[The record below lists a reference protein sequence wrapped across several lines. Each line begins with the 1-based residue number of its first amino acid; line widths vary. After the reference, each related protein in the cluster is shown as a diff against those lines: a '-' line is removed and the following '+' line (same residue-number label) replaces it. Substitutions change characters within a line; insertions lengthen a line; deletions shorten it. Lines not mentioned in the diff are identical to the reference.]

1 MEQRTMGIDLGIQSP
16 NVAVV
21 LDERGEELV
30 SKLSFEL
37 SEEGQSDVLAFL
49 LSLRTFSPSG

>member
-37 SEEGQSDVLAFL
+37 SEEGLVRAEQAG
-49 LSLRTFSPSG
+49 LREAKGHRC